1 MSSNGLHHNCCT
13 IPSSGHDASAHEAA
27 RSQPRPGNGAGEPA
41 VVFVAK
47 PRRGAVGG
55 PFQLPEFALANRA
68 PSVQPCPIELEPL
81 ASRASPADVSAA
93 HASGPAPVGTRCG
106 SAVGFGLGRG

>member
-41 VVFVAK
+41 VVFVARSIVTLD
-47 PRRGAVGG
+47 PLARRTEAVAGQDG
-55 PFQLPEFALANRA
+55 LIGSAGSHEVVLD
-68 PSVQPCPIELEPL
+68 ELEHVLLP
-81 ASRASPADVSAA
+81 
-93 HASGPAPVGTRCG
+93 
-106 SAVGFGLGRG
+106 GFVEPHCHPTQ